1 MGRGRRKYRDLDGGR
16 LEMTLQVAD
25 TLEVRRWILGYG
37 SEPEVLAPA
46 SLREALRLEAEA
58 LARNLAPRR
67 MAPAVAPAQAR
78 SPGLSSH
85 TAGARSVDRP
95 ERPRS

>member
-1 MGRGRRKYRDLDGGR
+1 
-16 LEMTLQVAD
+16 MTLQVAD

-37 SEPEVLAPA
+37 SEAEVLAPA

-58 LARNLAPRR
+58 LARKLAPLR
-67 MAPAVAPAQAR
+67 MTPAAAPAQAE
-78 SPGLSSH
+78 SPVLSRR
-85 TAGARSVDRP
+85 TAGAGSLDRP